1 MKTISLQKLFI
12 LFCISVWFIFS
23 GSMVY
28 SQEVMLDR
36 MEKCGDLICY
46 PEMDNPNNFYY
57 LPDQPRIASK
67 DGKPQFSFLKYART
81 QETGKAGIGDA
92 GGGGIVH
99 FLVTYGPSEGRIKNA
114 EKALQERHPEAKIA
128 GPIVYRKG
136 SFALITSFKEGN
148 ELLTK
153 VVAVGKAP
161 LMEGQKTAV
170 SMALTREGA
179 ELLWASFQT
188 DNPDISLVFDMEFA
202 GIREPYEATLEAD
215 WSSIAK
221 SDRIQAGFKYKWFGA
236 DVDMLFQELR
246 QTGAIKITTKGEN
259 ASMDRI
265 LESANEKLLK
275 VMFEPVTA
283 DDLTRAAAE
292 GSYDSL
298 NQAAKMLKD
307 AAASGSTSTGASGK
321 TSGIYKTIVPY
332 ISYLLNKLSSFTYA
346 DTKEF
351 LDKSLL
357 KETMDKTDNHFV
369 EAMTNY
375 IIAEEYYRSGR
386 FQDALN
392 AFIKSYEDYDKS
404 KNATSKGRATILYN
418 IGVTYF
424 KLERFEEAIAPFD
437 GSADLF
443 GRDTKDGQDSIA
455 QIMEIERIIAARTVA
470 PQEVRGEQAAIE
482 SASDAY
488 NRANRLYEEARK
500 AGFDAKLASAAL
512 EAFEAYQRDHKPTGS
527 RAEEVDGRIRML
539 RERLK
544 TRADASVESNV
555 KPGSGKGEDLANAL
569 LKDMDSSKDAN
580 KGNDPVGVKSSTD
593 DKKSET
599 GINIAG
605 TQTASTGTGSKETAP
620 ATTGT
625 STGASQTT
633 GASATSATPKPA
645 TTAQKARSDGS
656 PGFSLVASYKM
667 KKIKRS
673 GKMIYNMNNFRTE
686 TQAFAMAENIGQ
698 LFRFY
703 GRDQGIFRAITID
716 DPVFKQREIKVTL
729 DGQDASTFTKY
740 MNFVTVKMKK
750 NHQGGEITTGEI
762 VVTPE
767 TFNTSGNNFSFI
779 YGWKDDTDR
788 AQWLNYEYQAIWSF
802 YGGIEIRTP
811 WTKTDS
817 PMLALIPP
825 HHYKTISIEGN
836 GKSLTDAG
844 VRHGVL
850 TFTCRV
856 GDKNISQQVTIR
868 NNGPAPSVMVDI
880 PEDIAN
886 PETKVDITWHLANN
900 RKLSEKSA
908 LLEGDIIYWDE
919 LPKGGI

>member
-1 MKTISLQKLFI
+1 MKTISAKIPIMFFTMFIILLFP
-12 LFCISVWFIFS
+12 
-23 GSMVY
+23 GSALY

-36 MEKCGDLICY
+36 MEKYGDLICY
-46 PEMDNPNNFYY
+46 PEMDDPNNFYY

-67 DGKPQFSFLKYART
+67 DGKPQFSFLKYAKT
-81 QETGKAGIGDA
+81 QETGKAGTGEA
-92 GGGGIVH
+92 GGGGLVH
-99 FLVTYGPSEGRIKNA
+99 FLVTYGVSEGRIKNA
-114 EKALQERHPEAKIA
+114 ENALQERHPDAKIA
-128 GPIVYRKG
+128 GPIIYRKG

-148 ELLTK
+148 ELFTK

-188 DNPDISLVFDMEFA
+188 DTPDISLVFDMEFA

-259 ASMDRI
+259 ASMERI

-275 VMFEPVTA
+275 VMFEPVAA
-283 DDLTRAAAE
+283 DDLTRAAADS
-292 GSYDSL
+292 SYDSL

-307 AAASGSTSTGASGK
+307 ASTSGSTSTVAGK
-321 TSGIYKTIVPY
+321 TTGIYRNRNIYNTAANPFLTFLDNV
-332 ISYLLNKLSSFTYA
+332 LSPAAYA
-346 DTKEF
+346 DPKE
-351 LDKSLL
+351 SAVESQ
-357 KETMDKTDNHFV
+357 ETVK
-369 EAMTNY
+369 
-375 IIAEEYYRSGR
+375 G
-386 FQDALN
+386 N
-392 AFIKSYEDYDKS
+392 A
-404 KNATSKGRATILYN
+404 
-418 IGVTYF
+418 
-424 KLERFEEAIAPFD
+424 
-437 GSADLF
+437 
-443 GRDTKDGQDSIA
+443 
-455 QIMEIERIIAARTVA
+455 
-470 PQEVRGEQAAIE
+470 EQAQAE

-488 NRANRLYEEARK
+488 AVARRIHDEVRQGGFQIEAIKNAISAYEEYK
-500 AGFDAKLASAAL
+500 NS
-512 EAFEAYQRDHKPTGS
+512 HNPSGS
-527 RAEEVDGRIRML
+527 RLEEVEGYIRML
-539 RERLK
+539 KERLK
-544 TRADASVESNV
+544 EKEASQ
-555 KPGSGKGEDLANAL
+555 SG
-569 LKDMDSSKDAN
+569 
-580 KGNDPVGVKSSTD
+580 
-593 DKKSET
+593 
-599 GINIAG
+599 
-605 TQTASTGTGSKETAP
+605 
-620 ATTGT
+620 
-625 STGASQTT
+625 STGADKNIVDDSMIKGSESQKSADSGQPQVEGSKTGTADTGLKAIDLKDLPPLPMPSSDTKTQTPASGTT
-633 GASATSATPKPA
+633 STNAPTTATNAPTKAATSTTPKPA
-645 TTAQKARSDGS
+645 TTSQKARSDGS

-673 GKMIYNMNNFRTE
+673 GKMVYNMNNFRTE
-686 TQAFAMAENIGQ
+686 TQAFAMAENIGH
-698 LFRFY
+698 LFRLY
-703 GRDQGIFRAITID
+703 GRDQGVFRAITID

-740 MNFVTVKMKK
+740 LNFVTIKLKK
-750 NHQGGEITTGEI
+750 VHQNGETTTGEV

-767 TFNTSGNNFSFI
+767 NFNTSGNNFSVV

-788 AQWLNYEYQAIWSF
+788 TKWLDYEYQVTWSF
-802 YGGIEIRTP
+802 YGGNEIRTP

-825 HHYKTISIEGN
+825 HHYRSITIEGN
-836 GKSLTDAG
+836 GKSLTDAE

-850 TFTCRV
+850 TFKCRV

-868 NNGPAPSVMVDI
+868 NNGPAPSIMVDI
-880 PEDIAN
+880 PEDIVN

-900 RKLSEKSA
+900 RKLSAKSA